1 MKKTLKK
8 TLVYEFME
16 YKDNFMECEVNF
28 MEYKENFKENSGI

>member
-16 YKDNFMECEVNF
+16 YKVNFMKCKENF
-28 MEYKENFKENSGI
+28 MEYEENFKENSGI